1 MATGNLALGQEQ
13 GESSARPRI
22 VNDFSIIVATVNG
35 SGSQSANSVLLKS
48 IFGMGVPVSGKNL
61 FPSNIAGLPTWYTIR
76 ASKDGYVARKREI
89 DVLVALNPE
98 TARDDMMSVQP
109 GGAAIYEENLNLKQY
124 RDDVVCYPVPFDK
137 ITVAICPEAK
147 LRKLVKNMVYVGVV
161 AQLLQHRS
169 GSGRERAAQT
179 VCQEAEGLRPELRRG
194 EGGLRLREDDVHQA
208 GSVLPRAD
216 EPDQGQD
223 HHRRQCGLR
232 HGRGV
237 SRA

>member
-13 GESSARPRI
+13 GESIARPRI

-98 TARDDMMSVQP
+98 TARDDMMSVQHGRRGHLRREP
-109 GGAAIYEENLNLKQY
+109 EPEAVPQRCGLLSGPVRQDHRRHLPRSQAAQAGEEHGVRGRGGATA
-124 RDDVVCYPVPFDK
+124 R
-137 ITVAICPEAK
+137 
-147 LRKLVKNMVYVGVV
+147 
-161 AQLLQHRS
+161 HRS
-169 GSGRERAAQT
+169 RRGREERAQA

-194 EGGLRLREDDVHQA
+194 EGGLRLREDHVHQA
-208 GSVLPRAD
+208 GSVLHRA
-216 EPDQGQD
+216 
-223 HHRRQCGLR
+223 R
-232 HGRGV
+232 
-237 SRA
+237 